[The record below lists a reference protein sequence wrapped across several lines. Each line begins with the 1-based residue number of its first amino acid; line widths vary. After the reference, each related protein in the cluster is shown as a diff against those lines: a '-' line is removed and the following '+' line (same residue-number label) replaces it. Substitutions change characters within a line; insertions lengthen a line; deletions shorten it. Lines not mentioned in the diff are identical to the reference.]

1 MRIPHNLVRTVS
13 TKPTIKVVNGVIG
26 AYCGTQEFERIEDT
40 HKHYKEII
48 NALQKHNIP
57 VAVATHNTQ
66 LMNYANSNY
75 NNVSYAMLDPAANF
89 FIHHK
94 QYSPSSA
101 YIVSGNAEHYIKRR
115 IDEISDPSNM
125 SALQE
130 RLKESS
136 QILPKTV
143 GYLGEFFIHLKQH
156 SPQLG
161 SVLINV
167 AINLKLLHFMFR
179 TTFTHPVKT
188 VNNLMKNYQSN
199 NITPWLSLTTLEEA
213 QPANYADLKIALSN
227 EYEQYRLI
235 SENTQKPFIIG
246 LRTWILKDEDVFELF
261 YNHINHLLKLQNVER
276 IIADWEGPINQQIVL
291 NIYKELPLESKH
303 RFGWTLR
310 ALDSTSEFLNQT
322 INQIQEF

>member
-1 MRIPHNLVRTVS
+1 
-13 TKPTIKVVNGVIG
+13 
-26 AYCGTQEFERIEDT
+26 
-40 HKHYKEII
+40 
-48 NALQKHNIP
+48 
-57 VAVATHNTQ
+57 
-66 LMNYANSNY
+66 
-75 NNVSYAMLDPAANF
+75 MLDPAANF

-101 YIVSGNAEHYIKRR
+101 YIVSGNAEHYIERR
-115 IDEISDPSNM
+115 MEEISDPGNM

-143 GYLGEFFIHLKQH
+143 GYLGEFFIHLKKH

-161 SVLINV
+161 TVLMNL

-188 VNNLMKNYQSN
+188 VNNLMKNYQRK
-199 NITPWLSLTTLEEA
+199 NIMPWLSLTTLEEA
-213 QPANYADLKIALSN
+213 GPTNYADLKIALSN
-227 EYEQYRLI
+227 EYDQYQLI
-235 SENTQKPFIIG
+235 SERTQKPFIIG
-246 LRTWILKDEDVFELF
+246 LRTWTIKDEDVFELF
-261 YNHINHLLKLQNVER
+261 YNHVIQLLELPNVER

-291 NIYKELPLESKH
+291 NIYKELPLESKQ

-310 ALDSTSEFLNQT
+310 ALDSTNEFLDQT

>member
-1 MRIPHNLVRTVS
+1 M
-13 TKPTIKVVNGVIG
+13 G

-40 HKHYKEII
+40 HKHYKDII
-48 NALQKHNIP
+48 NSLQKHDIP
-57 VAVATHNTQ
+57 VAVATHNKQ
-66 LMNYANSNY
+66 LMDYANSNY
-75 NNVSYAMLDPAANF
+75 NNVSFAMLDPAANF
-89 FIHHK
+89 FTYHK
-94 QYSPSSA
+94 EYSPSSA
-101 YIVSGNAEHYIKRR
+101 YIVSGNAEHYIERR

-143 GYLGEFFIHLKQH
+143 GYLGEFFIRLKHH

-161 SVLINV
+161 MVLMNL
-167 AINLKLLHFMFR
+167 AINFKLLHFIFR

-188 VNNLMKNYQSN
+188 VSNLMGDYQSK

-213 QPANYADLKIALSN
+213 HPSSYNDLKTALNN
-227 EYEQYRLI
+227 EYDQYQLI
-235 SENTQKPFIIG
+235 SERAQKPFIIG
-246 LRTWILKDEDVFELF
+246 LRTWTIKDEDVFELF
-261 YNHINHLLKLQNVER
+261 YNHVIHLLELPNVER

-291 NIYKELPLESKH
+291 NIYKELPLESKQ

-310 ALDSTSEFLNQT
+310 ALDSTNEFLDQT